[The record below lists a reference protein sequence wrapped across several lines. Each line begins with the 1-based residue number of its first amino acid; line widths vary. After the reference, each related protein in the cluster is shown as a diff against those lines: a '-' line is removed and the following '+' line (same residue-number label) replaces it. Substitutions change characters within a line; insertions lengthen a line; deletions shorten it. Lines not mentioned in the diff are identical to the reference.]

1 MVKSVKWSKRALK
14 TMREIVTYLQINA
27 SDKVANDFID
37 AVYDQLERLKEQP
50 FIGRPVVKKKTVRF
64 IKIDKHRQMF
74 YRPSGTT
81 MYISDF
87 FDTRQDPEKR
97 PY

>member
-1 MVKSVKWSKRALK
+1 MVKSVKWNKRALK

-37 AVYDQLERLKEQP
+37 AVYYQLERLKEQP
-50 FIGRPVVKKKTVRF
+50 YIGRPVVRTKTVRF

-81 MYISDF
+81 IYISDF
-87 FDTRQDPEKR
+87 FDTRQHPDKR
-97 PY
+97 PF